1 MTVKLQT
8 EHHLEFLSF
17 KGGCRGS
24 SESTLVK
31 MPHCWKSHDTAHLSL
46 SSLFCLFLSGLFTQ
60 VLLYMQTHPLYLG
73 VQWLSGR
80 MLDLRSRGPCSNLTR
95 STMLCPCTRHYI
107 IYPHCLVLVQPRK
120 MST

>member
-31 MPHCWKSHDTAHLSL
+31 MPHCWKSLDTAHLSL

-60 VLLYMQTHPLYLG
+60 VLLYMQTHSLYLG

-80 MLDLRSRGPCSNLTR
+80 MLDLRSRGPGSNLAR
-95 STMLCPCTRHYI
+95 STIWVLEQNTI
-107 IYPHCLVLVQPRK
+107 ILTAWYWFNPGKSLHE
-120 MST
+120 